1 MGIYKRGEIYYVDF
15 YVDGKRVR
23 RKIGKSKTLALKA
36 LESAKA
42 DVIRGKYQIP
52 VKKNKVLF
60 EEFAKI
66 YLDHVKGYKKS
77 ARSDGT
83 SIRNMMPYFKGK
95 KLEEIHPFAIETF
108 KIKRRK
114 EVKPASVNRELACLK
129 HMYNMAI
136 KWGYVKK
143 NPVREVKLFKE
154 NNERLRYLS
163 EEEEEALIEACV
175 PHLRPIV
182 IVALNTGMR
191 KGEIFGLKWKS
202 VDFRNHT
209 IRIEKSKN
217 NESRIVPMNE
227 LVYEVLRKQ
236 RKLNN
241 QEYVFVNK
249 NGKPYTD
256 IKRSFKSALEKAGIS
271 DFRFHDLRH
280 TFASN
285 LVMSGADIVTVK
297 ELMGHKSIKMTM
309 RYSHLSQQHKR
320 EVVEKLTKKAN
331 KKYSHN
337 MVTKDKKGLG

>member
-1 MGIYKRGEIYYVDF
+1 MSLYKRGEIYYLDY
-15 YVDGKRVR
+15 YVDGKRIR
-23 RKIGKSKTLALKA
+23 RRIGKSKTLAQKA
-36 LESAKA
+36 LEARKG
-42 DVIRGKYQIP
+42 DVIRREYKIP
-52 VKKNKVLF
+52 LKKEKILF

-66 YLDHVKGYKKS
+66 YLDYVKGYKKS

-83 SIRNMMPYFKGK
+83 SLRNMMPYFKGK
-95 KLEEIHPFAIETF
+95 RLETIHPFAIETF

-129 HMYNMAI
+129 HMFNMAI
-136 KWGYVKK
+136 KWGYAEK
-143 NPVREVKLFKE
+143 NPVKEVKLFKE

-163 EEEEEALIEACV
+163 AEEEDALIEACA

-191 KGEIFGLKWKS
+191 KGEIFGLQWKL
-202 VDFRNHT
+202 VDFRNRT

-217 NESRIVPMNE
+217 NESRIIPMNE
-227 LVYEVLRKQ
+227 LIFEVLRKQ
-236 RKLNN
+236 RKLNKK
-241 QEYVFVNK
+241 EYIFVNK

-256 IKRSFKSALEKAGIS
+256 VKHSFASALKRAGIR

-297 ELMGHKSIKMTM
+297 ELLGHKSIKMTM
-309 RYSHLSQQHKR
+309 RYSHLSQQHKK
-320 EVVEKLTKKAN
+320 EIVERLTKKGG
-331 KKYSHN
+331 KKYGHN
-337 MVTKDKKGLG
+337 MVTINEL

>member
-1 MGIYKRGEIYYVDF
+1 MGIYKRGEFYYIDY

-23 RKIGKSKTLALKA
+23 RKVGKSKTLAGKA
-36 LESAKA
+36 LEARKGDIVRREYKIPLKKAK
-42 DVIRGKYQIP
+42 I
-52 VKKNKVLF
+52 LF
-60 EEFAKI
+60 EEFARI
-66 YLDHVKGYKKS
+66 YLNYVKGYKKS

-95 KLEEIHPFAIETF
+95 RLEAIHTFAIETF

-129 HMYNMAI
+129 HMYNLAI
-136 KWGYVKK
+136 KWGYADS
-143 NPVREVKLFKE
+143 NPVREVKLFRE

-163 EEEEEALIEACV
+163 AEEEEALIEACA
-175 PHLRPIV
+175 PHLRPII

-191 KGEIFGLKWKS
+191 KGEIFGIQWKS
-202 VDFRNHT
+202 VDFRNRT

-217 NESRIVPMNE
+217 NESRIIPMNE
-227 LVYEVLRKQ
+227 LVYEVLREQ
-236 RKLNN
+236 RKLNKK
-241 QEYVFVNK
+241 EYVFVNK

-256 IKRSFKSALEKAGIS
+256 VKHSFTSALKRAGIR

-297 ELMGHKSIKMTM
+297 ELLGHKSIKMTM
-309 RYSHLSQQHKR
+309 RYSHLSQQHKK
-320 EVVEKLTKKAN
+320 EVVERLTKKGD

-337 MVTKDKKGLG
+337 MVTSNEL